1 MFVVQSL
8 VCLPGLE
15 TSLLGLTL
23 CCVWKKCCLSGL
35 KSLVLTNGSG
45 WFLVAVLFSCRLMA
59 AALQRGCLWAKGIAC
74 QQELLSEKT
83 AKAKASFFWKLDLG
97 FHTFHN
103 FHQAWSLVEI
113 VEGMKNKIHRSAG
126 FLLHGVYLA
135 ILQIDSW
142 FCWMFLKYEHFRWNL
157 ESEVPRSDIVCIVWI
172 PENQKRYLFWFS
184 GILDAHANMV
194 V

>member
-83 AKAKASFFWKLDLG
+83 AKAKASFF
-97 FHTFHN
+97 
-103 FHQAWSLVEI
+103 
-113 VEGMKNKIHRSAG
+113 
-126 FLLHGVYLA
+126 
-135 ILQIDSW
+135 
-142 FCWMFLKYEHFRWNL
+142 
-157 ESEVPRSDIVCIVWI
+157 
-172 PENQKRYLFWFS
+172 
-184 GILDAHANMV
+184 
-194 V
+194 